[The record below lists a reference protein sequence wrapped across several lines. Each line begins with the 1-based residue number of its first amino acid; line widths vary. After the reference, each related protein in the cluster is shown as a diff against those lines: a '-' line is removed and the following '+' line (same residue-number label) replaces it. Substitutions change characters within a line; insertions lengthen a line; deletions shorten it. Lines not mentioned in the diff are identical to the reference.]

1 MYTRSRLEEAGNS
14 PSHHP
19 KYSTILQKSICT
31 TTEMTPKDTHHGRK
45 KQTAVR
51 ISYHQSGAVD
61 FQKNTKS
68 GFLIKERNQIY
79 ALFSIISNKND
90 NLFNFFLVHQ
100 IISDSRASGFYLS
113 KRGSGALPGLRSIRL
128 SFQDGE
134 GRIRRESD
142 RRFDVQRSVD
152 APHHI
157 PLRPRFL
164 GRDSFRGT
172 VGGGKTNDGSEDP
185 PFVIPRPCIA
195 RWRKVRDSKG
205 EALAGLPLK
214 INACNPATPDP

>member
-1 MYTRSRLEEAGNS
+1 MELIEPTYTRSRLEEAGNS

-79 ALFSIISNKND
+79 AFFSIISNKND
-90 NLFNFFLVHQ
+90 NLFNFFWHTKLYPILGHPVFTFQ
-100 IISDSRASGFYLS
+100 RGAAERCQDSA
-113 KRGSGALPGLRSIRL
+113 A
-128 SFQDGE
+128 
-134 GRIRRESD
+134 
-142 RRFDVQRSVD
+142 
-152 APHHI
+152 
-157 PLRPRFL
+157 
-164 GRDSFRGT
+164 
-172 VGGGKTNDGSEDP
+172 
-185 PFVIPRPCIA
+185 FV
-195 RWRKVRDSKG
+195 
-205 EALAGLPLK
+205 
-214 INACNPATPDP
+214 

>member
-1 MYTRSRLEEAGNS
+1 M
-14 PSHHP
+14 
-19 KYSTILQKSICT
+19 
-31 TTEMTPKDTHHGRK
+31 
-45 KQTAVR
+45 
-51 ISYHQSGAVD
+51 
-61 FQKNTKS
+61 
-68 GFLIKERNQIY
+68 
-79 ALFSIISNKND
+79 
-90 NLFNFFLVHQ
+90 FNFFLAHQ

-185 PFVIPRPCIA
+185 PFVIPASAALGRKEGELNLSDNLQYINTLLFPLNRNTPNRPQHTC
-195 RWRKVRDSKG
+195 SYF
-205 EALAGLPLK
+205 PLNSPGYHK
-214 INACNPATPDP
+214 FTNIFRNLQLK

>member
-1 MYTRSRLEEAGNS
+1 MA
-14 PSHHP
+14 
-19 KYSTILQKSICT
+19 
-31 TTEMTPKDTHHGRK
+31 
-45 KQTAVR
+45 
-51 ISYHQSGAVD
+51 
-61 FQKNTKS
+61 
-68 GFLIKERNQIY
+68 
-79 ALFSIISNKND
+79 
-90 NLFNFFLVHQ
+90 HQ

-172 VGGGKTNDGSEDP
+172 VGGGKTNDGSSDP

-195 RWRKVRDSKG
+195 RWRKVRKPNLSSNTLHINTLNS
-205 EALAGLPLK
+205 AFNRNTPNRPQHVCSYFPLNSLGYHKLTNILLNLQLKQAILFSVTIDFHFFTFK
-214 INACNPATPDP
+214 IT

>member
-1 MYTRSRLEEAGNS
+1 MA
-14 PSHHP
+14 
-19 KYSTILQKSICT
+19 
-31 TTEMTPKDTHHGRK
+31 
-45 KQTAVR
+45 
-51 ISYHQSGAVD
+51 
-61 FQKNTKS
+61 
-68 GFLIKERNQIY
+68 
-79 ALFSIISNKND
+79 
-90 NLFNFFLVHQ
+90 HQ

-172 VGGGKTNDGSEDP
+172 VGGGKTNDGSSDP
-185 PFVIPRPCIA
+185 SFVIPRPCIA

-214 INACNPATPDP
+214 HETPITPQPPACENPDGPDARDDDGNLPEDVFRRCPKFISKDLRKTTKTTDFRIRRFIIPRIVLRAGGK